1 MRTRFTAL
9 TLALSL
15 LLIAPLNVAAAKD
28 KDTKGL
34 SVPVTGTFTDQSGGA
49 GKFAGRLTILRFAA
63 VNNRVHAV
71 GTINGTLTD
80 SAGSVVATGLQTVS
94 LPVTLSGG
102 AAAAAPAAAR
112 QTPPAKPEFT
122 KASFTPSEPPATH
135 AAEPPATS
143 SAQLSCE
150 ILRLSIGAIN
160 LDLLGLVVSL
170 NPVLLVITAVPGAGN
185 LLGNLL
191 CAVTNLLNPSANTPL
206 AQLVRVL
213 NALLALVPNT
223 AGTTATRSTAAAAAG

>member
-15 LLIAPLNVAAAKD
+15 LLIAPLHVAAAKD
-28 KDTKGL
+28 KDVKGL
-34 SVPVTGTFTDQSGGA
+34 SAPVTGTFTDQSGGA
-49 GKFAGRLTILRFAA
+49 GKFVGTLTILRFAA

-71 GTINGTLTD
+71 GHINGTLTD
-80 SAGSVVATGLQTVS
+80 AAGNVVATGLQTVS
-94 LPVTLSGG
+94 LPITLSGG
-102 AAAAAPAAAR
+102 AAPVPAAAR
-112 QTPPAKPEFT
+112 TTPPSKPEFM
-122 KASFTPSEPPATH
+122 KASFTRTEPTASHTAASAPPA
-135 AAEPPATS
+135 
-143 SAQLSCE
+143 AQLSCE

-191 CAVTNLLNPSANTPL
+191 CAIVGLLDGIGTLAQIVNLLN
-206 AQLVRVL
+206 Q
-213 NALLALVPNT
+213 LLAIL
-223 AGTTATRSTAAAAAG
+223 GSL